1 MIVLAQQPIT
11 QSNLELEV
19 TPKLSLNL
27 DLNFEQFSEQ
37 CPEDG
42 RYELVDGKMVKI
54 LTTRIHYD
62 VAGLIMDAMKDEVKR
77 LGLKYI
83 INDVAAVL
91 TTNKKGKE
99 QGRHPDVS
107 VIDRDVWRSDRLNH
121 RGMRE
126 PIQIAVE
133 VVSTNWEDDYIDKL
147 DEYERMGIQEYWLVD
162 YLAIGT
168 RDYLGDPKQPSVLI
182 FNLDAEGKYKLT
194 RFQNSDRIISSTFPE
209 LNLTVDQIVAV

>member
-1 MIVLAQQPIT
+1 M
-11 QSNLELEV
+11 
-19 TPKLSLNL
+19 
-27 DLNFEQFSEQ
+27 EQ

-42 RYELVDGKMVKI
+42 RYELVDGKMVKN
-54 LTTRIHYD
+54 LATRIHYD
-62 VAGLIMDAMKDEVKR
+62 VAGLIMDSMKDEIKR
-77 LGLKYI
+77 LGLNYI
-83 INDVAAVL
+83 VNDVAAVL

-147 DEYERMGIQEYWLVD
+147 DEYERMGIREYWLVD
-162 YLAIGT
+162 YLAIGP
-168 RDYLGDPKQPSVLI
+168 RDNLGDPKHPTVLI
-182 FNLDAEGKYKLT
+182 FNLDAEGKYQLT

-209 LNLTVDQIVAV
+209 LNLTVEQIVAV

>member
-1 MIVLAQQPIT
+1 MIVLTQQPIT
-11 QSNLELEV
+11 QSNLELEI

-27 DLNFEQFSEQ
+27 DLNFEQFLEQ

-54 LTTRIHYD
+54 LATRIHYD

-77 LGLKYI
+77 LGLNYI

-133 VVSTNWEDDYIDKL
+133 MVSTNWEDDYIDKL
-147 DEYERMGIQEYWLVD
+147 DEYERMGIREYWLVD
-162 YLAIGT
+162 YLAIGP

-182 FNLDAEGKYKLT
+182 FNLDAEGKYQLT
-194 RFQNSDRIISSTFPE
+194 RFQNSDRLTSPTFLE
-209 LNLTVDQIVAV
+209 LNLTVEQIMAV

>member
-1 MIVLAQQPIT
+1 MIVLTQQPIT
-11 QSNLELEV
+11 QSNLELEI

-27 DLNFEQFSEQ
+27 DLNFEQFLKQ

-54 LTTRIHYD
+54 LATRIHYD

-77 LGLKYI
+77 LGLNYI

-147 DEYERMGIQEYWLVD
+147 DEYERMGIREYWLID
-162 YLAIGT
+162 YLAIGP

-182 FNLDAEGKYKLT
+182 FNLDAEGKYQLT
-194 RFQNSDRIISSTFPE
+194 RFQNSDRLISATFPE
-209 LNLTVDQIVAV
+209 LNLTVEQIVAV